1 MTVIQDQ
8 MKAIAT
14 AHTEYAKSSFEANK
28 SYFEQ
33 LATLKAPD
41 QAMQLMTDHM
51 KTSYETF
58 VAEAQKIGEM
68 YQSLFSTAL
77 LPVTDAIR
85 SLRLS
90 ARNAILLDTNHPP
103 EWRVFLYSPWS

>member
-1 MTVIQDQ
+1 LFAVSAELSKGFFMTDMTVIQDQ

-68 YQSLFSTAL
+68 YKSLFSTAL
-77 LPVTDAIR
+77 LPVTDAMPK
-85 SLRLS
+85 LK
-90 ARNAILLDTNHPP
+90 
-103 EWRVFLYSPWS
+103 VVG

>member
-1 MTVIQDQ
+1 MIDPSAIQDQ

-14 AHTEYAKSSFEANK
+14 AHTDFVKTSFEANK
-28 SYFEQ
+28 AYLEQ

-41 QAMQLMTDHM
+41 QVVQLMTGHM

-68 YQSLFSTAL
+68 YKSLFNTAL
-77 LPVTDAIR
+77 LPMTEAVPKLKAV
-85 SLRLS
+85 S
-90 ARNAILLDTNHPP
+90 
-103 EWRVFLYSPWS
+103 

>member
-1 MTVIQDQ
+1 MTDMTAVQEK

-14 AHTEYAKSSFEANK
+14 AHTDYAKSSFEANK
-28 SYFEQ
+28 SYLEQ

-58 VAEAQKIGEM
+58 VAEAKKIGEM
-68 YQSLFSTAL
+68 YKDLFNTAL
-77 LPVTDAIR
+77 KPMTEAMPQLKVV
-85 SLRLS
+85 
-90 ARNAILLDTNHPP
+90 N
-103 EWRVFLYSPWS
+103 

>member
-1 MTVIQDQ
+1 MVSFRSARKISKGIFLMTNMTAIQDQ

-14 AHTEYAKSSFEANK
+14 AHTDYAKSSFEANK
-28 SYFEQ
+28 SYLEQ

-58 VAEAQKIGEM
+58 VAEAQKIGDM
-68 YQSLFSTAL
+68 YKNLFTTAL
-77 LPVTDAIR
+77 LPVTEAMPKLKVV
-85 SLRLS
+85 S
-90 ARNAILLDTNHPP
+90 
-103 EWRVFLYSPWS
+103 